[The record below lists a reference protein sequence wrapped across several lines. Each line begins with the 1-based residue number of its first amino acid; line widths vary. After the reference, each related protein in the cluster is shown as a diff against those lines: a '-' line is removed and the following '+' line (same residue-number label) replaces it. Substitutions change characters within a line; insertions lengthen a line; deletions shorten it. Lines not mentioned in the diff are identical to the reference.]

1 MSASFQFVSETHE
14 YFLHGERKLS
24 VTQILNE
31 TGLVCYDHIPAAILD
46 RKAEIGTAAH
56 AACHYFDEG
65 DLDES
70 SLAPEVRPYVEGW
83 KRFRRETDFVPKL
96 IEYRGIATVDGM
108 QYGFTLD
115 RDGILF
121 GKPVLLEIKCT
132 AGVEFSWGPQTAAYE
147 MAVRELEAEKYRFRS
162 RIAVH
167 LRPNGNY
174 QLVQLKDP
182 QDYAVFKSALLLTSW
197 KERQGKT
204 NGNGSRNFTR

>member
-1 MSASFQFVSETHE
+1 MASTFQFVSETHE
-14 YFLHGERKLS
+14 YFSHGELKLS

-31 TGLVCYDHIPAAILD
+31 TGLVCYDHIPPAILQ

-56 AACHYFDEG
+56 AACHYYDEG
-65 DLDES
+65 DLNES
-70 SLAPEVRPYVEGW
+70 TLDPQVKPYLEGW
-83 KRFRRETDFVPKL
+83 KKFRRETDFVPRL
-96 IEYRGIATVDGM
+96 IEYRGIATIDGM

-132 AGVEFSWGPQTAAYE
+132 AGVEISWGPQTAAYE
-147 MAVRELEAEKYRFRS
+147 MAVREKESDQYRFRS

-174 QLVQLKDP
+174 QLVPLNDH
-182 QDYAVFKSALLLTSW
+182 QDYAVFKCALILTSW

-204 NGNGSRNFTR
+204 NGNGSRNFAR